1 MNTMFPLKSTT
12 AQKVW
17 DNFDRE
23 LIHKLKLLPEEERSD
38 IRLEI
43 LSHLFESMA
52 HVPSKNSSS
61 DNIESEDI
69 RLINAISN
77 LGSPDEYLE
86 PLIADI
92 LLYQKAS
99 KGHPSAILQALKSNG
114 KKGLMHALA
123 TLVLGMGYFWVIM
136 IFIMSVIHIVN
147 PDVGIW
153 YYSTGEVSLS
163 FNAQP
168 NAKQWITGW
177 FSVVGILGSAAAYWG
192 LSKILSF
199 FITRLNQE

>member
-1 MNTMFPLKSTT
+1 MNEMFPISSET

-23 LIHKLKLLPEEERSD
+23 LIHKLKPLPEEERND
-38 IRLEI
+38 VRLEI
-43 LSHLFESMA
+43 LSHLYESMA
-52 HVPSKNSSS
+52 NAPINASGDAQYHN
-61 DNIESEDI
+61 EDV

-99 KGHPSAILQALKSNG
+99 KGNPVAIWNGLRNSA

-136 IFIMSVIHIVN
+136 IFIMSLMHMVN

-153 YYSTGEVSLS
+153 FYPGGEVSLS
-163 FNAQP
+163 FEAQP
-168 NAKQWITGW
+168 GATQWLTEW
-177 FSVVGILGSAAAYWG
+177 FSLVGIVGSALAYWG
-192 LSKILSF
+192 LSKLLSF
-199 FITRLNQE
+199 FIAKIK

>member
-12 AQKVW
+12 AQTVW
-17 DNFDRE
+17 NNFDRE
-23 LIHKLKLLPEEERSD
+23 LIHKLKLLPEEERAD

-52 HVPSKNSSS
+52 HVPSENTNSET
-61 DNIESEDI
+61 NESEDV

-86 PLIADI
+86 PLISDI

-99 KGHPSAILQALKSNG
+99 KGHPSAIIQGLKSSAE
-114 KKGLMHALA
+114 KGLMHALA

-163 FNAQP
+163 FHAQP
-168 NAKQWITGW
+168 DAKQWMTGW
-177 FSVVGILGSAAAYWG
+177 FSVIGILGGASAYWG

-199 FITRLNQE
+199 FIGRLNKE

>member
-1 MNTMFPLKSTT
+1 MNTLFPLNNST

-17 DNFDRE
+17 SNFDRE

-43 LSHLFESMA
+43 LSHLYESMA
-52 HVPSKNSSS
+52 HISPDS
-61 DNIESEDI
+61 ESEEV

-77 LGSPDEYLE
+77 LGSPDEYLA

-99 KGHPSAILQALKSNG
+99 KGHPSAIFQTLKSSG
-114 KKGLMHALA
+114 KKGLTHALA

-136 IFIMSVIHIVN
+136 IFIMSIIHIVN

-153 YYSTGEVSLS
+153 YHSTGTVSLS

-168 NAKQWITGW
+168 DAKQWMTGW
-177 FSVVGILGSAAAYWG
+177 FSVIGILGSSLAYWA
-192 LSKILSF
+192 LNKILSF

>member
-1 MNTMFPLKSTT
+1 MNAMFPLKSPI

-17 DNFDRE
+17 NNFDRE
-23 LIHKLKLLPEEERSD
+23 LIHKLKVLPEEERSD

-52 HVPSKNSSS
+52 HAPSENINSENS
-61 DNIESEDI
+61 ESEDV

-99 KGHPSAILQALKSNG
+99 KGHPSAILQGLKSSAN
-114 KKGLMHALA
+114 KGLMHALA

-136 IFIMSVIHIVN
+136 VFIMSVMHIVN

-153 YYSTGEVSLS
+153 YYATGEVSLS
-163 FNAQP
+163 FQAQP
-168 NAKQWITGW
+168 GAKQWMTGW
-177 FSVVGILGSAAAYWG
+177 FSVIGILGSAAAYWG
-192 LSKILSF
+192 LNKVLSF
-199 FITRLNQE
+199 FIARLNQ

>member
-1 MNTMFPLKSTT
+1 MNTMFPLNSTT

-17 DNFDRE
+17 NNFDRE

-61 DNIESEDI
+61 ENSESEEI

-99 KGHPSAILQALKSNG
+99 KGHPSAIFQTLKSSA
-114 KKGLMHALA
+114 KKGLTHALA

-153 YYSTGEVSLS
+153 YHSTGAVSLS

-168 NAKQWITGW
+168 DAKQWMTGW
-177 FSVVGILGSAAAYWG
+177 FSVIGILGSSAAYWG

-199 FITRLNQE
+199 FITRLNQK